1 MVCVIRESKNL
12 KAFIFGAA
20 TYSTLEIIWRGH
32 THWTM
37 GVVGGACFVCICK
50 LSRQMKSSAT
60 WKKCLAGTGAIT
72 AIEFVSGLI
81 VNKKLGLGVWDYS
94 SLPMNL
100 LGQICLPYCALWFLL
115 CIPAFWL
122 GDYINYLHDRKAPL
136 IQKLK
141 IM

>member
-1 MVCVIRESKNL
+1 MIRESKNL

-50 LSRQMKSSAT
+50 LSRQMQGSAT

-122 GDYINYLHDRKAPL
+122 GDYINYLQDSKSPL
-136 IQKLK
+136 LQKLK
-141 IM
+141 IR

>member
-1 MVCVIRESKNL
+1 MVCVINGCKNL
-12 KAFIFGAA
+12 KIFLLGAA
-20 TYSTLEIIWRGH
+20 TYPTLEIFWRGH

-37 GVVGGACFVCICK
+37 GVVGGACFVCICR
-50 LSRQMKSSAT
+50 LADRMHRCAM

-94 SLPMNL
+94 SQPLNL
-100 LGQICLPYCALWFLL
+100 LGQICLPYCTLWFLL

-122 GDYINYLHDRKAPL
+122 GEYINYMQSKNKL
-136 IQKLK
+136 IITK
-141 IM
+141 